1 MMCLERRRT
10 LAVPLGEAG
19 EWWPVFS
26 TVRTPDAVV
35 VTGILRDLDP
45 ASLDLSIEPER
56 LTVRGRRRAGAGE
69 PAETYAVTIL
79 LPAFVEADRSV
90 GAVQDGVLMVML
102 PTLLGGR
109 RDLLPAL
116 GREFAARVA

>member
-1 MMCLERRRT
+1 MMCLERRRAT
-10 LAVPLGEAG
+10 AAPRGEAA

-26 TVRTPDAVV
+26 TTKTPEAVV
-35 VTGILRDLDP
+35 VTGILRDLEP

-56 LTVRGRRRAGAGE
+56 VTVRGRRRARAGE
-69 PAETYAVTIL
+69 AAETYAVTLL
-79 LPAFVEADRSV
+79 LPAFVEPERSV
-90 GAVQDGVLMVML
+90 GAVQDGILMVML

-116 GREFAARVA
+116 DRALAARVA